1 MSSSS
6 NVTSAVLVST
16 LSVKICRPA
25 RGKFAST
32 ILKSVYKR
40 KKKIYL
46 ERIEK
51 IERRRKEEKVR
62 TYGEDDKAGDEEEG
76 GHFPLEVVENGANRI
91 SDEYP
96 QRDASKDEAHDPRPL
111 VLFRVLGGDQRHA
124 GNADTSGGN
133 ALDASCQEQY
143 FVSLAEREH

>member
-1 MSSSS
+1 MY
-6 NVTSAVLVST
+6 T
-16 LSVKICRPA
+16 R
-25 RGKFAST
+25 
-32 ILKSVYKR
+32 
-40 KKKIYL
+40 
-46 ERIEK
+46 
-51 IERRRKEEKVR
+51 ERRKYTWKGSKKLKGRKEEKVR
-62 TYGEDDKAGDEEEG
+62 TYGEDDEAGDEEEG
-76 GHFPLEVVENGANRI
+76 SHFPLEVVENGANRI